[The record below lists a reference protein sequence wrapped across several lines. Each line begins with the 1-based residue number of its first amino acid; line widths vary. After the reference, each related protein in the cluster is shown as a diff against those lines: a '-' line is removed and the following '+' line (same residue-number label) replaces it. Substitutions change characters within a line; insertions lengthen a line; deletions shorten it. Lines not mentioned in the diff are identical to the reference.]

1 MQLVAFWPVLEVG
14 SYGPEPGM
22 NRFIGCT
29 VNSFQDRVQK
39 VVLKTLNIYR
49 WKDELK
55 ALLCS
60 VSSLSYDCKLG
71 LLV

>member
-49 WKDELK
+49 
-55 ALLCS
+55 
-60 VSSLSYDCKLG
+60 
-71 LLV
+71 